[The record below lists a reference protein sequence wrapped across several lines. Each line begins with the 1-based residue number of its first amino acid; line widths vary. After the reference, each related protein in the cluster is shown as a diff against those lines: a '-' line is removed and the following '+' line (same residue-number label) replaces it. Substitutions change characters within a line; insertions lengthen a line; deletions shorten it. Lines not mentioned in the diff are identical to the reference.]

1 MMENNKPI
9 SNGDAIRKMTDKK
22 LSIFLSDFVS
32 IAKGDES
39 DILTEEFLLKWLEE
53 DVENEKAS
61 NSPS

>member
-1 MMENNKPI
+1 MESNKPI

-32 IAKGDES
+32 IAKDDES

-53 DVENEKAS
+53 DVENEEAS